1 MQEYLFL
8 DRVILDNTV
17 SQWLVALGI
26 VVLVTFGMRILFRI
40 LLSRVRAIA
49 DRTAT
54 DVDDLVA
61 ELLEKTRTL
70 FVLLI
75 AIWAGSRG
83 LDLPQD
89 GWLDRVLRGV
99 LVVGLLL
106 QGGFWGMG
114 VIGYLVKRQRRRQL
128 EEDPGIATAIG
139 AAGFIA
145 NLALWSILLLTAL
158 GTFGVDITA
167 LVASLGIGG
176 IAVALALQNVLGD
189 LFASLSIVL
198 DKPFVLGDFIIVGD
212 FMGTVE
218 HVGLKTTRIRSLSGE
233 QIVFSN
239 SDLLASRIR
248 NYKRMN
254 ERRALFTIGVTYD
267 TPGGK
272 LRRIPAII
280 RSAIESQD
288 QARFDRSHFKQFG
301 ASSLDFETVYFML
314 VPDFNTYMDTQE
326 AINLELV
333 QRFAEEEIEFAFPTR
348 TVYIAS
354 DSSNESSAE
363 EPARLG

>member
-8 DRVILDNTV
+8 DRVVLDNTV
-17 SQWLVALGI
+17 TQWLVALGI
-26 VVLVTFGMRILFRI
+26 VFLVTFGLRIVFRI
-40 LLSRVRAIA
+40 LLRRVRAIA

-54 DVDDLVA
+54 DLDDLVA
-61 ELLEKTRTL
+61 ELLEKTKTL
-70 FVLLI
+70 FILLM
-75 AIWAGSRG
+75 AIWAGSRAIDFPVGGG
-83 LDLPQD
+83 LDKA
-89 GWLDRVLRGV
+89 LRGV
-99 LVVGLLL
+99 LVIGLLL

-114 VIGYLVKRQRRRQL
+114 VIGYLVKRQKRREL
-128 EEDPGIATAIG
+128 EEDPGMATAVG

-176 IAVALALQNVLGD
+176 VAVALALQNVLGD

-254 ERRALFTIGVTYD
+254 ERRALFAVGVTYD
-267 TPGGK
+267 TPSEK
-272 LRRIPAII
+272 LRRIPEII
-280 RSAIESQD
+280 RSAIEGQD
-288 QARFDRSHFKQFG
+288 QTRFDRSNFKQFG

-314 VPDFNTYMDTQE
+314 VPDYNSYMATQE
-326 AINLELV
+326 AINLELFE
-333 QRFAEEEIEFAFPTR
+333 RFAEEEIEFAFPTR
-348 TVYIAS
+348 TVYVN
-354 DSSNESSAE
+354 SSNGPGAE
-363 EPARLG
+363 ETARLG

>member
-8 DRVILDNTV
+8 DRVIFSNTLA
-17 SQWLVALGI
+17 QWLVALGI
-26 VVLVTFGMRILFRI
+26 VVLVTLGLRIAFRI
-40 LLSRVRAIA
+40 LLRRVRAIA

-54 DVDDLVA
+54 DLDDLAA

-70 FVLLI
+70 FILLI

-83 LDLPQD
+83 LELPQD
-89 GWLDRVLRGV
+89 GWLDKVLRGV
-99 LVVGLLL
+99 LIVGLLL

-114 VIGYLVKRQRRRQL
+114 VIGYLVKRQRKRQL
-128 EEDPGIATAIG
+128 EEDPGMATAIG

-167 LVASLGIGG
+167 RVASLGIGG
-176 IAVALALQNVLGD
+176 VAVALALQNVLGD

-254 ERRALFTIGVTYD
+254 ERRALFAVGVTYD
-267 TPGGK
+267 TPSEK
-272 LRRIPAII
+272 LRRIPEII
-280 RSAIESQD
+280 RSAVESQD
-288 QARFDRSHFKQFG
+288 QTRFDRSNFKQFG

-314 VPDFNTYMDTQE
+314 VPDYNTYMATQE

-333 QRFAEEEIEFAFPTR
+333 ERFAEQDIEFAFPTR
-348 TVYIAS
+348 TLYVAS
-354 DSSNESSAE
+354 NSSSGSGTE
-363 EPARLG
+363 ETARLG